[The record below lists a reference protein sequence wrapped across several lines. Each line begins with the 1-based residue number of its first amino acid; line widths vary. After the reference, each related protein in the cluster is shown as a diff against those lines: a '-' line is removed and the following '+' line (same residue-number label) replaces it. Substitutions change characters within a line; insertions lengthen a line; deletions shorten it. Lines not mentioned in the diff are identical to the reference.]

1 MRLGRGHS
9 TSTGESLRSFHR
21 RALEQVGETWSGR
34 CVVCTYVCTIYV
46 CSKCIQYIHM
56 CCIFIL
62 TCTYMLCKV
71 DLRVYLHT
79 CIHTYV
85 LCVCMYVG
93 VGMGGLRDSGSSC
106 RCSRTGLHS
115 RFNWLCVCKS
125 RVAVKEFMLRIL
137 SFHRSEAVVLS
148 QNHTYVTF
156 ICTYLPYSRKVLQD
170 LRLAIFMIR

>member
-1 MRLGRGHS
+1 M
-9 TSTGESLRSFHR
+9 
-21 RALEQVGETWSGR
+21 
-34 CVVCTYVCTIYV
+34 VCTYVCTIYV

-93 VGMGGLRDSGSSC
+93 VGMGGLSVLIDIRMYVLACTCVKSCWIHIRTCTRQSHSWGAVQTLMSSLFPTVTLC
-106 RCSRTGLHS
+106 LYVHAYIRM
-115 RFNWLCVCKS
+115 FNVCMY
-125 RVAVKEFMLRIL
+125 VC
-137 SFHRSEAVVLS
+137 
-148 QNHTYVTF
+148 TYVTYVCMYQ
-156 ICTYLPYSRKVLQD
+156 CTLPVLQ
-170 LRLAIFMIR
+170 LPLMYLASCTVLGP